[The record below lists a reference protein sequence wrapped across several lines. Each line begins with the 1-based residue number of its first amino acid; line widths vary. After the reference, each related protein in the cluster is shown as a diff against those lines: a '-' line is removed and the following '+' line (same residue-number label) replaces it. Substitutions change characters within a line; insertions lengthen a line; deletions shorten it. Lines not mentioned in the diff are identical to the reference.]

1 MASFRLVWKPSAE
14 RELRK
19 LPREAIARLVSLAES
34 LAANPYP
41 PGAKKLSGTEHA
53 YRVRTGDYRLI
64 YEVHG
69 GELIVQVIR
78 VGHRR
83 EVYRG

>member
-53 YRVRTGDYRLI
+53 YRVRAGDYRLI